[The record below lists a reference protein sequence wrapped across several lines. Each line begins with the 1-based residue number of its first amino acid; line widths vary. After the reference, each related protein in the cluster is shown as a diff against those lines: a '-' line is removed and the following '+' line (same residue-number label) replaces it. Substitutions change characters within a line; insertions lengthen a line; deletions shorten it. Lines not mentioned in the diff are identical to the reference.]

1 MLTNKVASIPLVGWW
16 HASVDA
22 VITTSPATVMGK
34 NTGANFLPTVSRL
47 YTASLQLVILAS
59 QGLAFSLVQ
68 WVLETI
74 RNNI

>member
-1 MLTNKVASIPLVGWW
+1 M
-16 HASVDA
+16 DA
-22 VITTSPATVMGK
+22 VITTSPATVTGK
-34 NTGANFLPTVSRL
+34 NTVKANFLPTVSRL
-47 YTASLQLVILAS
+47 YTASLQLAILAS